1 MISHEEI
8 LKKTTEKFDK
18 IKMKLFV
25 GSIGLLYFV
34 QFVSFFG
41 IFYINPSHIDILAN
55 FIHIFICLFLLY
67 RFNPFRKP
75 IFTEFDQKIIFST
88 AILLLL
94 NLGFAEFFKQKFL
107 ENVNH
112 IKTNLGY

>member
-1 MISHEEI
+1 MLHEEI
-8 LKKTTEKFDK
+8 IKKSTEKFNNIK
-18 IKMKLFV
+18 IPFFI
-25 GSIGLLYFV
+25 GSIGLLYFL

-55 FIHIFICLFLLY
+55 FIHIFICFFLLY

-75 IFTEFDQKIIFST
+75 TFTEFDQKIIFST

-94 NLGFAEFFKQKFL
+94 NLSFAEFFKKKFL
-107 ENVNH
+107 DEMTYM
-112 IKTNLGY
+112 KTNLGFQ